1 MKLTATRVSILL
13 VFPFLLLNLG
23 SCDSGKKQYSTEPS
37 GTPTPQSNEPNALTQ
52 QSSLPLLSNNAA
64 TNTEPNAA
72 LVQQN
77 SQPLALAN
85 STTKTKQNA
94 LTQNN
99 PQSLPTAYA
108 AAYAAEAYYQKILA
122 QSGENYQQCLEQ
134 VAVEL
139 DQVAPGETQQ
149 EQPSSK
155 QLNVLV
161 ALDSSGSMAS
171 TVRGKTKLNIAK
183 SAIAQFFNQLPPS
196 AHVGLTVFGHKGSN
210 QQVDKAVSCAGIETI
225 YPITQLNNVQL
236 TQAID
241 SFQPTGFT
249 PLAATLE
256 LLNQNFSSY
265 DSATNQ
271 NVVYVVSDGNENCDG
286 DPVAAARALHTSNA
300 KVIVNVIGLNV
311 NKADRQQLKAV
322 AGAGGGEYFSVRSE
336 NQLSVAFESVK
347 NTNEL
352 NRSTTVSLVNQ
363 NQVATNIPLDIN
375 RLIVCITIKMN
386 RELGKIISQ
395 TNQTTALNQPNSQY
409 NNYVL
414 NRLRERQDKITA
426 WRNQLQV
433 ELSNQQNI
441 NVDKLKQDL
450 ATVTQ

>member
-1 MKLTATRVSILL
+1 MKLTAVRVLLIL

-23 SCDSGKKQYSTEPS
+23 SCDAGKKQYSTEPS
-37 GTPTPQSNEPNALTQ
+37 GTPTPQSNEPNPLTQ
-52 QSSLPLLSNNAA
+52 HSLPLSSNNAA
-64 TNTEPNAA
+64 TNTELNAV

-77 SQPLALAN
+77 SQALASAN
-85 STTKTKQNA
+85 SATNTKQNA

-99 PQSLPTAYA
+99 PQSLPSAYA

-161 ALDSSGSMAS
+161 ALDSSGSMAT

-183 SAIAQFFNQLPPS
+183 SAIAQFFNQLPQS
-196 AHVGLTVFGHKGSN
+196 AHVGLTVYGHKGSN

-265 DSATNQ
+265 DSTTNQ

-311 NKADRQQLKAV
+311 KKADRQQLKAV
-322 AGAGGGEYFSVRSE
+322 AEAGGGEYFSVRSE
-336 NQLSVAFESVK
+336 NQLNVAFESVK

-352 NRSTTVSLVNQ
+352 NRTTTRLVNQ
-363 NQVATNIPLDIN
+363 NQVATNIPLDLN

-395 TNQTTALNQPNSQY
+395 TNQSTAINQPNSQY

-433 ELSNQQNI
+433 ELSNQQNP